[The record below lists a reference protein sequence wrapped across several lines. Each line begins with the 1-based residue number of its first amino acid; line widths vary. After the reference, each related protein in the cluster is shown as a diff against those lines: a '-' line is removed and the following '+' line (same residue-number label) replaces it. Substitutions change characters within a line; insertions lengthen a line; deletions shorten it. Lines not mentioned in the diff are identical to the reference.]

1 MRHQATAHEAARN
14 ADVEAF
20 EAAALPHLSALFR
33 TAAHVIRDRSVAED
47 LVQETYY
54 QAWKSFHRFERGT
67 NCRAWLFKILFHVI
81 GHHRRRWASHDRL
94 CVADTERPLEQLAVY
109 EPPTPERLSDE
120 EILSALARIPGIYR
134 EVVLLVDVEGFSYRE
149 AADALSIP
157 QGTVMS
163 RLSRGRRALRTALA
177 DVAAAYGFARARAP
191 RAVLPAPVA
200 AAAT

>member
-1 MRHQATAHEAARN
+1 M
-14 ADVEAF
+14 
-20 EAAALPHLSALFR
+20 
-33 TAAHVIRDRSVAED
+33 
-47 LVQETYY
+47 
-54 QAWKSFHRFERGT
+54 
-67 NCRAWLFKILFHVI
+67 
-81 GHHRRRWASHDRL
+81 
-94 CVADTERPLEQLAVY
+94 
-109 EPPTPERLSDE
+109 SDE